1 MTKYDVDQST
11 LRPHNPSNPIRNII
25 AERVSRRGFLLGSG
39 TGLAVVAS
47 QGFVGSLFSGQAFAQ
62 DAQSSLQFT
71 ELKRIFDET
80 HHVADGYRADVVAAW
95 GAPMKAGQ
103 GEPDLRAM
111 NAAEQAERF
120 GYNCDYIAFMPLPRG
135 SGSSDHGLL
144 CVNNEY
150 ISPNAM
156 FDGVTED
163 DAGAKMTAE
172 QVALGNMAIGHSIVE
187 IKRDGGTW
195 AIVQDSPLNRRI
207 TLDTDMKI
215 SGPVA
220 GHDWMKTSADPE
232 GTKARGTNYNCGGG
246 VTPWGTVLTCEEGAS
261 DTFGGD
267 PTKSPFADVLER
279 YGYDG
284 SDYYGRAR
292 FEDRFNVDKEP
303 NEPNRFDWV
312 VEIDPYDPAATPI
325 KRTALGRMMH
335 EAATVVLNK
344 DGRVVVYMG
353 DDDYFEYVYRFV
365 SDGIYDPA
373 NPESARDILDKGTLS
388 VAVYNADGTMNWLPL
403 VQGNGPLTA
412 ENGFATQADVL
423 LKTRLAAD
431 ALGATPMDR
440 PEDMETNPV
449 TGRVYAVMTK
459 NKKISA
465 DKLNAPNTRPE
476 NAWGHIVEM
485 IPPGGTGKDADHTAD
500 SYTWDLF
507 VLAGN
512 PKDAAQGAHFHPAT
526 SENGWFVNPDNLTF
540 DPKGRMFVATDGAN
554 DFDLAD
560 GIYGVDT
567 EGPARGLPK
576 LLFACPMGAEAT
588 GPCFTPDGTTL
599 FVSVQHPAEDSET
612 TAALTTLWPDFKE
625 GGLPRPAVVAIQRI
639 DGLEVAS

>member
-1 MTKYDVDQST
+1 MRDHSQNQPD
-11 LRPHNPSNPIRNII
+11 IRHII

-39 TGLAVVAS
+39 ATMGAVAAS
-47 QGFVGSLFSGQAFAQ
+47 GFVGSLFSGAAHAQ

-71 ELKRIFDET
+71 ELARVFDDM
-80 HHVADGYRADVVAAW
+80 HRVADGYDARVVVGWGDPMIAGDSAIDVATMDAA
-95 GAPMKAGQ
+95 A
-103 GEPDLRAM
+103 
-111 NAAEQAERF
+111 QANRF

-135 SGSSDHGLL
+135 SQTSDHGLL

-150 ISPNAM
+150 VSPNVM
-156 FDGVTED
+156 FPGMTED
-163 DAGAKMTAE
+163 EAAAKMTAE
-172 QVALGNMAIGHSIVE
+172 QVALCNMAIGHSVVE
-187 IKRDGGTW
+187 IKRTDGVW
-195 AIVQDSPLNRRI
+195 AVVQDSPMNRRF
-207 TLDTDMKI
+207 TLETEFAI

-220 GHDWMKTSADPE
+220 GHDWMKTSYDPE
-232 GTKARGTNYNCGGG
+232 GRKVRGTNYNCGGG

-267 PTKSPFADVLER
+267 ITTTAFADVLER
-279 YGYDG
+279 YGFDG
-284 SDYYGRAR
+284 SDFYARAKYDPR
-292 FEDRFNVDKEP
+292 FDISKEP

-312 VEIDPYDPAATPI
+312 VEIDPYEPTSTPI
-325 KRTALGRMMH
+325 KRTALGRMSH
-335 EAATVVLNK
+335 EAATTVLNK

-365 SDGIYDPA
+365 SDGKYDPG
-373 NPESARDILDKGTLS
+373 NPASGKELLDAGTLS
-388 VAVYNADGTMNWLPL
+388 VALYNTDGTMKWLPL
-403 VQGNGPLTA
+403 VQGTGPLTT

-459 NKKISA
+459 NKKMTA
-465 DKLNAPNTRPE
+465 EKLNAANTRPE
-476 NAWGHIVEM
+476 NFWGHIVEM
-485 IPPGGTGKDADHTAD
+485 IPPGGVGAEADHTAEV
-500 SYTWDLF
+500 YTWDLF

-512 PKDAAQGAHFHPAT
+512 PKDPATGASFHPAT
-526 SENGWFVNPDNLTF
+526 TENGWFVTPDNLTF

-554 DFDLAD
+554 DFDIPD

-576 LLFACPMGAEAT
+576 LLFTCPMGAEAT
-588 GPCFTPDGTTL
+588 GPCFTPDGSTL
-599 FVSVQHPAEDSET
+599 FVSVQHPAEDSDTLDVAT
-612 TAALTTLWPDFKE
+612 TRWPDFK
-625 GGLPRPAVVAIQRI
+625 GTNLPRPAVVAITRQ
-639 DGLEVAS
+639 DGAEVAS